1 MAKPQNPVILRL
13 LLSNVAD
20 LKIQRIFNLPP
31 EMVLQAVLPT
41 FFEELGRRTVW
52 RGVLLYIAARLER
65 GAGELIAMRKSVKL
79 FSEKKR
85 KRKKAKRLHLA
96 ASGGTGACVQ
106 SASSAGIM
114 PL

>member
-1 MAKPQNPVILRL
+1 M
-13 LLSNVAD
+13 
-20 LKIQRIFNLPP
+20 
-31 EMVLQAVLPT
+31 
-41 FFEELGRRTVW
+41 
-52 RGVLLYIAARLER
+52 YIAARLER

-79 FSEKKR
+79 FSGKKR

-106 SASSAGIM
+106 SASAAGIM